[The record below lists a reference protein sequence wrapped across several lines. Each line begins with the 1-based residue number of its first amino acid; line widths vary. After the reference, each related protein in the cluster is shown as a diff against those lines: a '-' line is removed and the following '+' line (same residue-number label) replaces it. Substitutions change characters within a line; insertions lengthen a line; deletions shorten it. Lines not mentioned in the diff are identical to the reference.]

1 MIGLLDRKLVAAGG
15 ESADVLASLLRLSE
29 VSSDDLVTIYWGAPV
44 SSEDAASALDTVER
58 QFSGAEIELVRGGQ
72 HGYHYIVSIE

>member
-1 MIGLLDRKLVAAGG
+1 M
-15 ESADVLASLLRLSE
+15 DVLASLLRLSE

-44 SSEDAASALDTVER
+44 SSEDATAALDTVEER
-58 QFSGAEIELVRGGQ
+58 FPGAELDLVRGGQ